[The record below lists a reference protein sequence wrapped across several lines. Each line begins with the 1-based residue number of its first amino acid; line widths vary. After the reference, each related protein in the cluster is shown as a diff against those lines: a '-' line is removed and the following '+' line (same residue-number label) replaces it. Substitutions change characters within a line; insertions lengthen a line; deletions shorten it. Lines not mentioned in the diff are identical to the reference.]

1 MINQCSDKLLIPPYY
16 KFYARNSTFLIANY
30 KNSVTTL
37 LDMLNS
43 RLIGIPIQRV
53 TSRQEYIYK
62 KKKEK
67 KKIQNDKES
76 VLSYDCNKKIF
87 LLFRIEIRN
96 AGTMTTDLSMV
107 NKCEPAN

>member
-1 MINQCSDKLLIPPYY
+1 MINQCSDELLIPPYY

-62 KKKEK
+62 KKKKRK
-67 KKIQNDKES
+67 K
-76 VLSYDCNKKIF
+76 YRMTKKAYYLMIAIKKSF
-87 LLFRIEIRN
+87 YCSE
-96 AGTMTTDLSMV
+96 
-107 NKCEPAN
+107 